1 MSFDLNIQNYN
12 KCEIEELFDVKN
24 TEYNNETLNEKL
36 KKIKSNVSSNSN
48 VDFST
53 KNKTLQFFDQA
64 KHILVNFVEGSNVN
78 VYEGSN
84 GVVQNSNH
92 FVIDRTNSSYDTENT
107 RPHINPLKKDILE
120 KIINIDTRFRDNYDN
135 TTPSN
140 FTMSLPDRINNVLS
154 VKLSMVEP
162 PYFINTIS
170 EKLGNNYFHL
180 NYGSTLTKITIPDGC
195 YHPFIHNSNQVTLI
209 QNMLNSIQTQLPS
222 NLNIGFVHPN
232 DDVDSTDGTDGTIHK
247 LAIYET
253 TTTNGFTLYFNKDN
267 DGNTCGDNLNNLN
280 NSKMKLGWLLGFR
293 KDEYEVTN
301 STTLGTEITATT
313 KLGVVSNTTPDINV
327 FPYSFLIMDDFQNNF
342 SETVISPNKDYFT
355 SKNILSR
362 ISFISRENI
371 PSNLNS
377 PDRKYFG
384 PVSLQKMK
392 FQLVDQ
398 YNRQV
403 DTNNI
408 DFSFSLK
415 VTCVYDM

>member
-24 TEYNNETLNEKL
+24 TNYNNETLNENL
-36 KKIKSNVSSNSN
+36 KKIKRNVSSNNN
-48 VDFST
+48 VDYSI

-64 KHILVNFVEGSNVN
+64 KNILVNFVEGSNVN

-107 RPHINPLKKDILE
+107 RPHINPLKKDVLE

-140 FTMSLPDRINNVLS
+140 FTMSLPDKISNVLS
-154 VKLSMVEP
+154 VKLSMIEP

-170 EKLGNNYFHL
+170 EKLGNNYFHID
-180 NYGSTLTKITIPDGC
+180 YSGSVTKITIPDGC
-195 YHPFIHNSNQVTLI
+195 YHPFINNTDQVTLI
-209 QNMLNSIQTQLPS
+209 QNMLNSIQTQLHADLS
-222 NLNIGFVHPN
+222 INFVHPN
-232 DDVDSTDGTDGTIHK
+232 DHVSSTDGNIHK
-247 LAIYET
+247 IAVYEQSST
-253 TTTNGFTLYFNKDN
+253 LGFTLYFNKDK

-293 KDEYEVTN
+293 KDEYT
-301 STTLGTEITATT
+301 SSAITANDSNT
-313 KLGVVSNTTPDINV
+313 LNINNIVGVVSNTTPDINV

-342 SETVISPNKDYFT
+342 SETIISPNKDYFN

-398 YNRQV
+398 YNRSV

-415 VTCVYDM
+415 VTCVYDI

>member
-24 TEYNNETLNEKL
+24 TNYNNETLNENL
-36 KKIKSNVSSNSN
+36 KKIKRNVSSNNN
-48 VDFST
+48 VTDST

-64 KHILVNFVEGSNVN
+64 KNILVNLVEGSNVN

-92 FVIDRTNSSYDTENT
+92 FVIDRTNSSYDTENG
-107 RPHINPLKKDILE
+107 RSHINPLKKDVLE

-154 VKLSMVEP
+154 VKLSMIEP

-170 EKLGNNYFHL
+170 EKLGNNYFHID
-180 NYGSTLTKITIPDGC
+180 YSGTVTKITIPDGC
-195 YHPFIHNSNQVTLI
+195 YHPLINNSSQITFI
-209 QNMLNSIQTQLPS
+209 QNMLNSIQTQLPT

-232 DDVDSTDGTDGTIHK
+232 DDVASTDGNIHK
-247 LAIYET
+247 IAIYET
-253 TTTNGFTLYFNKDN
+253 TTTLGFTLYFNKDK
-267 DGNTCGDNLNNLN
+267 DGNMCGDNLNNLN

-301 STTLGTEITATT
+301 STTLGTEITASA
-313 KLGVVSNTTPDINV
+313 KQGVVSNTTPDINV
-327 FPYSFLIMDDFQNNF
+327 FPYSFLVMDDFQNNF
-342 SETVISPNKDYFT
+342 SETIISPNKDYFN

-377 PDRKYFG
+377 PERKYFG

-398 YNRQV
+398 YNRSV

-415 VTCVYDM
+415 VSCVYDI

>member
-24 TEYNNETLNEKL
+24 TNYNNETLNENL
-36 KKIKSNVSSNSN
+36 KKIKRNVSNNNN
-48 VDFST
+48 VTDST

-64 KHILVNFVEGSNVN
+64 KNILVNLVEGSNVN

-92 FVIDRTNSSYDTENT
+92 FVIDRTNSSYDTENG
-107 RPHINPLKKDILE
+107 RSHINPLKKDVLE
-120 KIINIDTRFRDNYDN
+120 KYINIDTRFRDNYDN

-154 VKLSMVEP
+154 VKLSMIEP

-170 EKLGNNYFHL
+170 EKLGNNYFHID
-180 NYGSTLTKITIPDGC
+180 YSGSVTKITIPDGC
-195 YHPFIHNSNQVTLI
+195 YHPFINNTEQVTLI
-209 QNMLNSIQTQLPS
+209 QNMLNSIQTQLSTIDPS
-222 NLNIGFVHPN
+222 LNIGFVHPN
-232 DDVDSTDGTDGTIHK
+232 DDVASTDGTIHK
-247 LAIYET
+247 IAIYET
-253 TTTNGFTLYFNKDN
+253 TTTGFTLYFNKDK
-267 DGNTCGDNLNNLN
+267 DGNMCGDNLNNLN

-301 STTLGTEITATT
+301 STTLGTESKEHAT
-313 KLGVVSNTTPDINV
+313 KFGVVSNTTPDINV
-327 FPYSFLIMDDFQNNF
+327 FPYSFLVMDDFQNNF
-342 SETVISPNKDYFT
+342 SETIISPNKDYFN

-398 YNRQV
+398 YNRSV

-415 VTCVYDM
+415 VTCVYDI

>member
-170 EKLGNNYFHL
+170 EKL
-180 NYGSTLTKITIPDGC
+180 
-195 YHPFIHNSNQVTLI
+195 
-209 QNMLNSIQTQLPS
+209 
-222 NLNIGFVHPN
+222 
-232 DDVDSTDGTDGTIHK
+232 
-247 LAIYET
+247 E
-253 TTTNGFTLYFNKDN
+253 
-267 DGNTCGDNLNNLN
+267 
-280 NSKMKLGWLLGFR
+280 
-293 KDEYEVTN
+293 
-301 STTLGTEITATT
+301 
-313 KLGVVSNTTPDINV
+313 
-327 FPYSFLIMDDFQNNF
+327 
-342 SETVISPNKDYFT
+342 
-355 SKNILSR
+355 
-362 ISFISRENI
+362 
-371 PSNLNS
+371 
-377 PDRKYFG
+377 
-384 PVSLQKMK
+384 
-392 FQLVDQ
+392 
-398 YNRQV
+398 
-403 DTNNI
+403 
-408 DFSFSLK
+408 
-415 VTCVYDM
+415 